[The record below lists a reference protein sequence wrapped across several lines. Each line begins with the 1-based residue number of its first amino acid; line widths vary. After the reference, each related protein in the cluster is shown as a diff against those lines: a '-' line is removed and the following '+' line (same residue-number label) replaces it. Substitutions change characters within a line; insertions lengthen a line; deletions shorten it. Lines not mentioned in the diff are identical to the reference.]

1 MNGLDPA
8 LLIGLMSG
16 NTDDAQARVQQLLL
30 QSLAADT
37 GSEPARGN
45 ADEALRRLQK
55 ELSFIETEFRR
66 VSSLLAHIGEAL
78 GACRRCLGTDAE
90 CSICAGAGRPGRED
104 PDAERF
110 NALIAPAVRRL
121 AEEVGAVE
129 SG

>member
-16 NTDDAQARVQQLLL
+16 NAGDAQARIQQLLL
-30 QSLAADT
+30 QSLAGDAGD
-37 GSEPARGN
+37 EPARGN

-55 ELSFIETEFRR
+55 ELSFIETEFRH
-66 VSSLLAHIGEAL
+66 VSTLLAQIGEAL
-78 GACRRCLGTDAE
+78 GACQRCLGTDEE
-90 CSICAGAGRPGRED
+90 CPVCVGAGSPGSEY
-104 PDAERF
+104 PNAERF

-121 AEEVGAVE
+121 AEEVGAVN